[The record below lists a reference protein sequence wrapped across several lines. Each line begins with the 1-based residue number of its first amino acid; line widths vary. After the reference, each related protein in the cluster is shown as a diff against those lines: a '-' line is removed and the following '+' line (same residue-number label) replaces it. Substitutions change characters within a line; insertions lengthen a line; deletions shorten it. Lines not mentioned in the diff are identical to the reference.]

1 MVGPYWEK
9 LCPLSRVRPSACG
22 LGPYSRPRAQ
32 FFPIR
37 TSRPV
42 NNIYI
47 FTRKN
52 NKLLSQVFR
61 LPLLKLHN
69 LKKYIDGLWYDR
81 DIIGSS
87 SEIFGRCLENVWKR
101 SSSLRNNF
109 GKSSEIFRKWSEIFR
124 KSSKTSLLVCLYN
137 KQNITCPL
145 VDMKIFYLLVAL
157 TREISSWTLEDKIHI
172 HARACNILSIRDEFL
187 KGAE

>member
-1 MVGPYWEK
+1 M
-9 LCPLSRVRPSACG
+9 LFTG
-22 LGPYSRPRAQ
+22 LGRSVLGKTVPSVSSTALGLRPRAVLETSGTV
-32 FFPIR
+32 FPNTDR
-37 TSRPV
+37 PRPV

-47 FTRKN
+47 FTREN

-61 LPLLKLHN
+61 LPLPKLHN
-69 LKKYIDGLWYDR
+69 LKKYIDGLCYDR

-145 VDMKIFYLLVAL
+145 VDMKIFYLLVAI
-157 TREISSWTLEDKIHI
+157 TREISS
-172 HARACNILSIRDEFL
+172 
-187 KGAE
+187 